1 MNTCGILKY
10 LVCGLLLIALIS
22 FIGSVLGENFRE
34 GFPGDITPRM
44 IEKQITK
51 NNAQSAVY
59 DTMGANITEN
69 RDLLTELIRS
79 YKEAI
84 LKGNMLQMITG
95 TKAWAIFDP
104 PTGSFSPSSAFT
116 GPEQEPS
123 YLTALNEVQAYID
136 GKKK

>member
-1 MNTCGILKY
+1 MNTGRILKY
-10 LVCGLLLIALIS
+10 LACGLLLIALIS

-34 GFPGDITPRM
+34 GFPGDITPLM

-95 TKAWAIFDP
+95 TKAWAIFDQTTYP
-104 PTGSFSPSSAFT
+104 ASSAFT
-116 GPEQEPS
+116 GPEQELS

-136 GKKK
+136 GQKK